1 MCTSGNINNPGM
13 AKKNLYFLLTVSA
26 AILLIFYNLWVPSIW
41 NPNEAFY
48 AEAAREMLE
57 TGDFLVPHFNYEPR
71 FQKPVLLYW
80 LVSASYL
87 IFGTSE
93 FAVRIVSAVLASGT
107 ILITFLTGRLIC
119 KSTRGGLLSAVVL
132 ATSFEF
138 NQAARY
144 TSPEMPLLFFIAFA
158 LYAFLEGL
166 TRSNRFWFYVSY
178 VCMGLAVLTKGPVG
192 VILPL
197 LCIAVYLVV
206 IRRWDVLSK
215 IRLHCG
221 IPIIIFIAAPWFL
234 FMIHTFGEQYTSVVF
249 GENVKRF
256 MGGYGK
262 SSNIFYYF
270 SVLPWN
276 FFPWFPFLIF
286 ASISFVKDFIRK
298 NLDEK
303 DVFIGVWFLVVFGF
317 FSLSAGK
324 LPPYLLPLFPA
335 ASVLVGRFFD
345 SKIENEESSG
355 KVLMLLA
362 LFIFLLIIS
371 AVVFLSLM
379 LGLSSYSL
387 ISGLLF
393 FFLPAV
399 FIFKYRKPSGIFL
412 STGAAMLVFLFFFLS
427 FILPHIEMKRPYRLI
442 GDKINN
448 YDPQKK
454 SGFFALGYLPDNF
467 PYYAK
472 RQVRRLNN
480 IDAVEFKN
488 MAGPKIVMLRESDY
502 LKAGNGIKKSCGVL
516 DRFQLYTKSES
527 RFLKLLLSLKSGKDF
542 ENYILLTCGTESNQH

>member
-1 MCTSGNINNPGM
+1 MYASGNINNSGM
-13 AKKNLYFLLTVSA
+13 EKKNLHLLLTVSA
-26 AILLIFYNLWVPSIW
+26 AILLMFYNLWVPSIW

-71 FQKPVLLYW
+71 FQKPALLYW

-87 IFGTSE
+87 IFGITE
-93 FAVRIVSAVLASGT
+93 FAARIVSAVLASGT
-107 ILITFLTGRLIC
+107 VLVTFLTGRLVC

-144 TSPEMPLLFFIAFA
+144 TSPEMTLLFFTAFA

-166 TRSNRFWFYVSY
+166 TRSNRYWFYASY
-178 VCMGLAVLTKGPVG
+178 VCMGLAALTKGPVG
-192 VILPL
+192 FILPS
-197 LCIAVYLVV
+197 LCIAVFFVV
-206 IRRWDVLSK
+206 TGRWDALSK
-215 IRLHCG
+215 IKPHYG
-221 IPIIIFIAAPWFL
+221 IAIIVFIAAPWFL
-234 FMIHTFGEQYTSVVF
+234 YMIHTFGEQYTSVVF

-256 MGGYGK
+256 MGEYGK
-262 SSNIFYYF
+262 SGNIFYYF

-276 FFPWFPFLIF
+276 FLPWSPFLVI
-286 ASISFVKDFIRK
+286 ASISFVKDYIRK
-298 NLDEK
+298 DLNEK
-303 DVFIGVWFLVVFGF
+303 DIYIGVWFLTVFGF

-335 ASVLVGRFFD
+335 ASVMAGRYFD
-345 SKIENEESSG
+345 RKIENEESSG
-355 KVLMLLA
+355 KVLMLLS
-362 LFIFLLIIS
+362 LFVFLLIIS
-371 AVVFLSLM
+371 AVVSLSLT

-387 ISGLLF
+387 IAGLSSF
-393 FFLPAV
+393 SLPAV
-399 FIFKYRKPSGIFL
+399 FILKDRKPSGIFL
-412 STGAAMLVFLFFFLS
+412 STGVAMLVFLFFFLT

-442 GDKINN
+442 GERINN

-454 SGFFALGYLPDNF
+454 SEFVSLGYLPDNL

-472 RQVRRLNN
+472 RQVRRLKN
-480 IDAVEFKN
+480 INEIESKN

-502 LKAGNGIKKSCGVL
+502 LKMDSSMKISCGIL

-527 RFLKLLLSLKSGKDF
+527 RFLKFIQSVKSGKDF
-542 ENYILLTCGTESNQH
+542 DNFILLKCDPK